1 MPSLV
6 GLSGPGIEL
15 GSSALQA
22 DSLTTELSGKP
33 DLRKWVREKRVLIL
47 LKKYLFS
54 SNLLK

>member
-6 GLSGPGIEL
+6 DLSGPAIEL

-22 DSLTTELSGKP
+22 DSLPTELSGKP